1 MRLTVHCSF
10 MQRVMLSSILIAV
23 PVYTVPQKGP
33 KLGYNL
39 NTHPPF
45 FKNNFL
51 HISLAHIQKS
61 ATGLTFST
69 TVPRLKSFLL
79 NLYCSKA
86 AVTEMTR

>member
-45 FKNNFL
+45 FK
-51 HISLAHIQKS
+51 K
-61 ATGLTFST
+61 
-69 TVPRLKSFLL
+69 
-79 NLYCSKA
+79 
-86 AVTEMTR
+86 